1 MLITKRNKNRS
12 GKKLNDNKKT
22 TKPSIIIIAAATTVV
37 VIISAAMILGIQ
49 SQTSHTVLAQS
60 AKSNA
65 TTPTTTN
72 TVVTVTPS
80 QSTNKTFWISTVH
93 FDGTTALQ
101 AGVACGNCSQNT
113 PPHPAEKFPNTTL
126 PAGPGLV
133 LRPPNEVGAWD
144 IRSFTFVPD
153 QIVVNQGDTVT
164 LHFLG
169 VQGPHHEITV
179 EGVGTFPLDRGHI
192 HTVSFTADKPGTIT
206 YRCHIHPPNMVG
218 EILVLPKPA

>member
-1 MLITKRNKNRS
+1 MNNE
-12 GKKLNDNKKT
+12 KK
-22 TKPSIIIIAAATTVV
+22 TKPSIIIAAATVAL
-37 VIISAAMILGIQ
+37 VIVSAAMILGIQ
-49 SQTSHTVLAQS
+49 IQTYHNVLAQS

-65 TTPTTTN
+65 TTTTAAN

-93 FDGTTALQ
+93 LDGATTIHP
-101 AGVACGNCSQNT
+101 GVACGNCTQNI
-113 PPHPAEKFPNTTL
+113 PSHPAEAFPNTTL

-133 LRPPNEVGAWD
+133 LRPPNKVGAWD
-144 IRSFTFVPD
+144 MRAFTFAPD

-169 VQGPHHEITV
+169 VQGPHHVITV

-192 HTVSFTADKPGTIT
+192 HTVSFTADKPGSIT
-206 YRCHIHPPNMVG
+206 YWCHIHVPNMVG
-218 EILVLPKPA
+218 QIVVLPKPA

>member
-1 MLITKRNKNRS
+1 MNNE
-12 GKKLNDNKKT
+12 KK
-22 TKPSIIIIAAATTVV
+22 TKPSIIIATATFTVV
-37 VIISAAMILGIQ
+37 IVSVAMILGIQ
-49 SQTSHTVLAQS
+49 IQTSHNVLAQS
-60 AKSNA
+60 AKSN
-65 TTPTTTN
+65 TTTAAN

-93 FDGTTALQ
+93 LDGTTTIHQ
-101 AGVACGNCSQNT
+101 GVACNNCTQNT
-113 PPHPAEKFPNTTL
+113 PPHPAEAFPNTKL

-133 LRPPNEVGAWD
+133 LRPPNKVGAWD
-144 IRSFTFVPD
+144 MRAFTFAPD

-169 VQGPHHEITV
+169 VQGPHHVITV
-179 EGVGTFPLDRGHI
+179 DGVGTFPLDRGHI

-206 YRCHIHPPNMVG
+206 YWCHVHPPSMVG

>member
-1 MLITKRNKNRS
+1 MDNEKK
-12 GKKLNDNKKT
+12 GKS
-22 TKPSIIIIAAATTVV
+22 SIIIATATVAV
-37 VIISAAMILGIQ
+37 VIVSAAMILGIQ
-49 SQTSHTVLAQS
+49 IQTYHNVLAQS
-60 AKSNA
+60 AKSN
-65 TTPTTTN
+65 TTTAAN

-93 FDGTTALQ
+93 LDGTTAINK
-101 AGVACGNCSQNT
+101 GVACDNCTQNT
-113 PPHPAEKFPNTTL
+113 PPHPAEAFPNTTL

-133 LRPPNEVGAWD
+133 LRPPNKVGAWD
-144 IRSFTFVPD
+144 MRAFTFAPD

-169 VQGPHHEITV
+169 VQGPHHVITV
-179 EGVGTFPLDRGHI
+179 EGVGTFPLDRGQI

-206 YRCHIHPPNMVG
+206 YLCHVHVPNMVG

>member
-1 MLITKRNKNRS
+1 MNE
-12 GKKLNDNKKT
+12 DKT
-22 TKPSIIIIAAATTVV
+22 SSKPSFTISAAIIVV

-49 SQTSHTVLAQS
+49 SQTWHTALAQS
-60 AKSNA
+60 AKSNT
-65 TTPTTTN
+65 TTPATN

-93 FDGTTALQ
+93 FDGTTSIQ
-101 AGVACGNCSQNT
+101 AGVPCGNCSQNT
-113 PPHPAEKFPNTTL
+113 PPHPAEKFPNTKL

-133 LRPPNEVGAWD
+133 LRPPNKVGAWD
-144 IRSFTFVPD
+144 MRAFTFAPD

-169 VQGPHHEITV
+169 VQGPHHVITV

-206 YRCHIHPPNMVG
+206 V
-218 EILVLPKPA
+218 LVSRTCSEHGWRDIGTS

>member
-1 MLITKRNKNRS
+1 
-12 GKKLNDNKKT
+12 LNDNKKT
-22 TKPSIIIIAAATTVV
+22 SKPSTITTAATIMV
-37 VIISAAMILGIQ
+37 VIISAGMILGIQ
-49 SQTSHTVLAQS
+49 GQTSHNVLAQS

-65 TTPTTTN
+65 TTAAAANT
-72 TVVTVTPS
+72 TVVRVTPS

-93 FDGTTALQ
+93 FDGPTGLQ
-101 AGVACGNCSQNT
+101 AGVACGNCTQNI

-133 LRPPNEVGAWD
+133 LRPPNKVGAWD
-144 IRSFTFVPD
+144 MRSFTFAPD

-169 VQGPHHEITV
+169 VQGPHHVITV

-192 HTVSFTADKPGTIT
+192 QTVSFSADKPGTIT
-206 YRCHIHPPNMVG
+206 YWCHIHEPNMVG
-218 EILVLPKPA
+218 QILVLPKPA

>member
-1 MLITKRNKNRS
+1 
-12 GKKLNDNKKT
+12 LNGNKKT
-22 TKPSIIIIAAATTVV
+22 TKPSIIISAACTVV

-49 SQTSHTVLAQS
+49 SQTWHTVLAQS

-65 TTPTTTN
+65 TTPATN

-93 FDGTTALQ
+93 LDGTTSLQ

-133 LRPPNEVGAWD
+133 LRPPNKVGAWD
-144 IRSFTFVPD
+144 MRAFTFAPD

-169 VQGPHHEITV
+169 VQGPHHVITV
-179 EGVGTFPLDRGHI
+179 DGVGTFPLDRGHI
-192 HTVSFTADKPGTIT
+192 HTVTFTADKPGTIT
-206 YRCHIHPPNMVG
+206 YWCHVHPPSMVG
-218 EILVLPKPA
+218 QILVLPKPA

>member
-1 MLITKRNKNRS
+1 MLITDRNGNRLS
-12 GKKLNDNKKT
+12 KKLNDNKKA
-22 TKPSIIIIAAATTVV
+22 TKTSIITIAAATTAV

-60 AKSNA
+60 ANSNA
-65 TTPTTTN
+65 TTPATN

-133 LRPPNEVGAWD
+133 LRPPNKVGAWD
-144 IRSFTFVPD
+144 MRAFTFAPD

-169 VQGPHHEITV
+169 VKGPHHVITV
-179 EGVGTFPLDRGHI
+179 EGVGTFPLDRGQI
-192 HTVSFTADKPGTIT
+192 HTVSFIADKPGSIT
-206 YRCHIHPPNMVG
+206 YSCSVHVPNMVG
-218 EILVLPKPA
+218 EIVVLPKPA